1 MRRILAVLS
10 VAALMMVAMVA
21 PALAQQS
28 GLVNVQIGDVTVAV
42 PVAVAA
48 NICGIDA
55 NVIAEQFVGTEEVV
69 CVAEADAM
77 AEVPPP
83 FRP

>member
-21 PALAQQS
+21 PALAQS
-28 GLVNVQIGDVTVAV
+28 GLVSVQIGDVTLTDV
-42 PVAVAA
+42 PVGVAA
-48 NICGIDA
+48 NVCGIDA

-77 AEVPPP
+77 QEVPPP